1 MIFMFCI
8 ECGSENNQ
16 MVGEICIDCF
26 LKEFEMIEIPKNI
39 NVEICSHCNSRLEEG
54 KWSDSFLPEEEIIYR
69 ALERNIKINELVE
82 NEEIN
87 LEIDQIKGTIA
98 ECFVEVV
105 GDVYGVTIDETHDT
119 SVRILKTVC
128 PSCSKLQSGYYESVI
143 QFRADNREIKSEEYD
158 KADEIVARTLQKQAK
173 TDKLAY
179 CPQIAKLKE
188 GYDYYI
194 GSLKTGRKI
203 AEALKDEFGG
213 IIKESPRLIS
223 EDKSTGKGLYRTWI
237 SVRIPEFERQ
247 DIIEYEDKLIQV
259 TDIGKNRV
267 VGLDIKT
274 NKKHNIPL
282 KNMESMKLVKKASE
296 IETTTI
302 ISMSPKT
309 IQILDPSD
317 YSAVDL
323 EMNEEFS
330 DYNIG
335 DEIRLIKIENYIYLI
350 K

>member
-1 MIFMFCI
+1 MFCI
-8 ECGSENNQ
+8 ECGSENKQ

-39 NVEICSHCNSRLEEG
+39 SVEICSHCNSRLEEG
-54 KWSDSFLPEEEIIYR
+54 KWSDSFIPEEEIIYR

-143 QFRADNREIKSEEYD
+143 QFRADNREIKSEEYN
-158 KADEIVARTLQKQAK
+158 KADEIVARTLEKQAK

-223 EDKSTGKGLYRTWI
+223 EDKSTGKGLYRIWI
-237 SVRIPEFERQ
+237 SVRIPEFESK
-247 DIIEYEDKLIQV
+247 DIIEYENKLIQV

-267 VGLDIKT
+267 VGSDIKT

-282 KNMESMKLVKKASE
+282 KNMESIKLVKKASE

-302 ISMSPKT
+302 ISMSPKI

-317 YSAVDL
+317 FSAVDL

-335 DEIRLIKIENYIYLI
+335 DEIKLIKIENYIYLI

>member
-1 MIFMFCI
+1 MFCI
-8 ECGSENNQ
+8 ECGSENKQ

-69 ALERNIKINELVE
+69 ALERNIKINDLVE

-105 GDVYGVTIDETHDT
+105 GEVYGVAIDETHDT

-128 PSCSKLQSGYYESVI
+128 PSCSKLQSGYYEAVI
-143 QFRADNREIKSEEYD
+143 QFRADNREIKREEYD
-158 KADEIVARTLQKQAK
+158 KADEIVARTLEKQAK

-194 GSLKTGRKI
+194 GSLKTGRKV
-203 AEALKDEFGG
+203 AEALKEEFGG

-223 EDKSTGKGLYRTWI
+223 EDKSTGKGLYRIWI
-237 SVRIPEFERQ
+237 SVRIPEFERN
-247 DIIEYEDKLIQV
+247 DIVEYENKLIQV
-259 TDIGKNRV
+259 SDIGKSRV

-282 KNMESMKLVKKASE
+282 KNMESIRLVKKADD

-317 YSAVDL
+317 FSAVDL